1 MLSTAG
7 SLPRWVEAG
16 GWLDKFRKPFH
27 HRGVGRASK
36 RAATIHDVAEAAG
49 ASISTV
55 SRSFHMPEL
64 VRPQTRARVL
74 ETAAALGYTPNRAA
88 RGLITGRTGN
98 LGLIVPDIANPVF
111 PALIKAAQA
120 RARARDY
127 SVFLADTEEDPDA
140 ELQLI
145 RAMAKQV
152 DGVIACSSRMSESK
166 LREVAGLTSLV
177 LVNRRSPGVPSVSMD
192 MRGGMQQAVEHLYAL
207 GHRRCVYLAG
217 PRPSWSNRQR
227 QKALRAAADGLG
239 MAATMLGPFEPS
251 YEAGLRAADQA
262 LAEEPTAIVA
272 YNDLIALGVLAR
284 LADRGVAVPKDVS
297 VVGFDDIQ
305 MAVIASPPLTTV
317 SAPTAVVGRVAV
329 DLLLGPGAGQAGDG
343 RQAREIK
350 TELRVRGST
359 GPPPE
364 AGRSASG
371 SGARRVAV

>member
-1 MLSTAG
+1 
-7 SLPRWVEAG
+7 VG
-16 GWLDKFRKPFH
+16 GAR
-27 HRGVGRASK
+27 K
-36 RAATIHDVAEAAG
+36 RAATINDVAEAAG

-64 VRPQTRARVL
+64 VRPHTRTRVL
-74 ETAAALGYTPNRAA
+74 EIAAELGYTPNRAA

-98 LGLIVPDIANPVF
+98 VGLIVPDIANPFF
-111 PALIKAAQA
+111 PALVKAAQA

-166 LREVAGLTSLV
+166 LREVAALTSLV
-177 LVNRRSPGVPSVSMD
+177 LVNRRSPGVASVSMD
-192 MRGGMQQAVEHLYAL
+192 MAGGMQQAVEHLHAL

-217 PRPSWSNRQR
+217 PRHSWSNRQR
-227 QKALRAAADGLG
+227 QKALTAATERLG
-239 MAATMLGPFEPS
+239 MASTVLGPFDPG
-251 YEAGLRAADQA
+251 YEAGVRAADQA
-262 LAEEPTAIVA
+262 LAETPTAIVA

-284 LADRGVAVPKDVS
+284 LSDRGVSVPGQVS

-305 MAVIASPPLTTV
+305 MAVIATPPLTTV
-317 SAPTAVVGRVAV
+317 AAPTATVGRAAV
-329 DLLLGPGAGQAGDG
+329 DLLLGPGAGHVRDG
-343 RQAREIK
+343 RQVREIK
-350 TELRVRGST
+350 TELRVRSST
-359 GPPPE
+359 GPAPE
-364 AGRSASG
+364 AGRQLSG